1 MVLVPY
7 QYLFVQKST
16 KNRDD
21 IMSNSELKPLP
32 IGTVIKLKDV
42 KKWVMIYGRNQI
54 QTKTKSIYDYLA
66 VPYPEGNLSEEF
78 NIFFNSQMIEEVI
91 YLGLE
96 SPQENAMKEKVEK
109 DIKNSRRKEDD
120 NLE

>member
-1 MVLVPY
+1 
-7 QYLFVQKST
+7 
-16 KNRDD
+16 
-21 IMSNSELKPLP
+21 MSNSELKLLP

-96 SPQENAMKEKVEK
+96 SPQENTMKEKVEK
-109 DIKNSRRKEDD
+109 DIKNLRRKEDD